1 MIKPSRIKPMQDWQR
16 LLLEEN
22 ISLYYAAMKQY
33 GAARHIDNEL
43 GNAVM
48 FRLCANMYKYDPNI
62 GTISTFIFMQVRYA
76 LCHAKRDYAG
86 ECMKQKRITDAM
98 QLNLER
104 EYCLTNNGHNR
115 AGDLEDAISKLPLRL
130 KTLVG
135 LHYNKQLSLRECG
148 VAMGRSKQRVEQ
160 LLGMAKA
167 LIVKLMSTM
176 KGARL

>member
-16 LLLEEN
+16 VLFEEN

-48 FRLCANMYKYDPNI
+48 FRLCSNMYKYDPSI

-76 LCHAKRDYAG
+76 LCHAKRDYAK
-86 ECMKQKRITDAM
+86 ECMKEKKITDAVR
-98 QLNLER
+98 LNLER
-104 EYCLTNNGHNR
+104 EYCLTSNCHYR
-115 AGDLEDAISKLPLRL
+115 SGDLEDAISKLPSRL
-130 KTLVG
+130 KTVVG
-135 LHYNKQLSLRECG
+135 LHYNKQLSLKECG
-148 VAMGRSKQRVEQ
+148 VAMGISKQRFDQ
-160 LLGMAKA
+160 LLEMARA
-167 LIVKLMSTM
+167 LLVKFMSTM